1 MYEFLGYDR
10 SQWSRWSNKNIVEDM
25 FFEEGVDYI
34 RFDIMSNGNK
44 TYNYM
49 ISIDMAKELSM
60 LSRNEKGKQAR
71 RYFIEC
77 ENKLKLIDTHSY
89 QIEDPIARAKKW
101 IEERQQY
108 ELAVRDKNTAIE
120 IKDRVID
127 AVKVLVAESINAYT
141 ISEVSKILDFNN
153 FGEKKLFEY
162 LRDNGILCR
171 DKASYNE
178 PTSVAINSG
187 RFVLIS
193 KQYKDKSSGEVV
205 VYSQSQITRKGV
217 LWLYD
222 RLIKQGYK
230 SVVERSEVE
239 DLFM

>member
-1 MYEFLGYDR
+1 MDYTLYFYVHPQNNQETKDYLITLDCAKQICMLQR
-10 SQWSRWSNKNIVEDM
+10 SEIGTKFR
-25 FFEEGVDYI
+25 
-34 RFDIMSNGNK
+34 
-44 TYNYM
+44 
-49 ISIDMAKELSM
+49 L
-60 LSRNEKGKQAR
+60 
-71 RYFIEC
+71 YFIEC
-77 ENKLKLIDTHSY
+77 ENKLKEIVIHSY
-89 QIEDPIARAKKW
+89 QIDDPIKRAQKW

-108 ELAVRDKNTAIE
+108 EIALRDKNTAIE
-120 IKDRVID
+120 IKDRVVE

-141 ISEVSKILDFNN
+141 ISEVAKILDFNN

-162 LRDNGILCR
+162 LRASGILCK

-187 RFVLIS
+187 RFVLLS
-193 KQYKDKSSGEVV
+193 KQYKDKSTGEVV

-230 SVVERSEVE
+230 SVVDRDEVE